1 MRDTETSSTGWD
13 DAGELQPTT
22 DPDWKAIEVAC
33 GEIDFAAEIA
43 DMKAEELESAFK
55 VIQALMG
62 WIHNGSLDTR
72 GIAIRSIILGWIVM
86 PHLRLLSL
94 TQLAERHGMDKQSLG
109 RWVED
114 KERGFKAKFPT
125 IKTAHMDFK

>member
-55 VIQALMG
+55 VIRALMG
-62 WIHNGSLDTR
+62 WVHNGSLDVR
-72 GIAIRSIILGWIVM
+72 GIAIRAIIVGWIVL
-86 PHLRLLSL
+86 PHLQQLSL
-94 TQLAERHGMDKQSLG
+94 TEIATRHGLKKQSIG
-109 RWVED
+109 RWLSD
-114 KERGFKAKFPT
+114 KVRGFFKKFPT
-125 IKTAHMDFK
+125 FKWGHMNFE